1 MGLILWRN
9 IWYPQ
14 GMRSP
19 GHRSSIHTGSQDSF
33 VPSASSISCFQEFA
47 GVIAQ
52 STTERSTDWNP
63 ALSLDSQF
71 VQQTKDRIREL
82 VNQIT
87 QASQSPIEPLEF
99 WSIAFPRMISA
110 MGAEGVALWVWR
122 SGSPWEC
129 IHAFQLPQELAFTLT
144 QGNLERESPEELLRK
159 LDRVE
164 SHIEAAIAET
174 WTPQPSESLPNP
186 SGMDVSVDEDC
197 KERIYA
203 SVQHAAVLD
212 VVRQD
217 GQPVLVPPHDVA
229 INSNRPSN
237 PSDSMLL
244 IIPVSV
250 PAIDG
255 ELWLEIVQRPSGGP
269 SAQRGHLRFAVQMS
283 DIIGEFLKSHRLRQL
298 ERDQAFLRMAQELID
313 QLASSPLESKS
324 LSTLASRIREVAMA
338 EHAFL
343 LIRSRVSNR
352 WRVVAISGLD
362 RVDRRAEGIL
372 CSEEAI
378 NSIEARF
385 PSECVIAINHPSNT
399 PPSSTELKT
408 REIDRWTQ
416 MFSIARASWI
426 KPLGVASSERI
437 ETLGLLETLVRR
449 NAVLRE
455 TVSQPDRHCIGLLI
469 AWTGEQIPPMRYVEQ
484 CSTLMRLG
492 LSISRPAW
500 WQRWSSGLHRGYHY
514 RPSISRTWTL
524 GALISLVVMSVL
536 AIPVPIQI
544 ETNATLI
551 PTHTKECFAPTDGVI
566 EKVFIKHGDPVVR
579 GQTLLKL
586 QSEKLVSEY
595 QQALANH
602 AKSQQRKK
610 DIDERLLRD
619 RGLMP
624 AERDTL
630 ESERTALLSI
640 LELEKQGLD
649 LLSSQVD
656 RLTIRATTDGVI
668 DTWNVD
674 LLLQERPVRIGQWLF
689 TIRETQSQW
698 ELETMIPERDLGELR
713 KASQQPSS
721 AYARFVAAPQTKLVL
736 HSLPSDRW
744 RPAESGDAIQQ
755 SRYGDRTNYLV
766 PFRIEDPLPPGV
778 DISGA
783 SARVAINT
791 GSGPL
796 IWALSRDFIQDLM
809 IRTTMWFR

>member
-1 MGLILWRN
+1 
-9 IWYPQ
+9 
-14 GMRSP
+14 MRSP

-33 VPSASSISCFQEFA
+33 VPSASGISCFQEFA
-47 GVIAQ
+47 GVVAQ
-52 STTERSTDWNP
+52 STTDRSIDGNP

-144 QGNLERESPEELLRK
+144 VGDAEGKSPEDILRK
-159 LDRVE
+159 LERVE
-164 SHIEAAIAET
+164 SHIEAAICET
-174 WTPQPSESLPNP
+174 WQHQPSESLPKN
-186 SGMDVSVDEDC
+186 SGVDLSVDKDFE
-197 KERIYA
+197 KRIYA

-212 VVRQD
+212 VVRQE
-217 GQPVLVPPHDVA
+217 GQPVLVPPRDA
-229 INSNRPSN
+229 TLNSNRPGN

-244 IIPVSV
+244 IAPVSF

-255 ELWLEIVQRPSGGP
+255 ELWLEIVQRPNGGP

-283 DIIGEFLKSHRLRQL
+283 DLIGEFLKSHRLRHL
-298 ERDQAFLRMAQELID
+298 ERDQAFLRTAQELID
-313 QLASSPLESKS
+313 QLVYSPLESKS

-352 WRVVAISGLD
+352 WRVVAVSGLD

-378 NSIEARF
+378 NAIEARS
-385 PSECVIAINHPSNT
+385 PSECVVAINHPSHTTSSLPALNT
-399 PPSSTELKT
+399 L
-408 REIDRWTQ
+408 EIDRWTQ

-426 KPLGVASSERI
+426 KPLGIATSERT
-437 ETLGLLETLVRR
+437 ETLGLLDTLVRR
-449 NAVLRE
+449 NAALPE
-455 TVSQPDRHCIGLLI
+455 TVAQPDSHCIGLLI
-469 AWTGEQIPPMRYVEQ
+469 AWTGQQIPPLRYVEQ
-484 CSTLMRLG
+484 CSTLIRLG

-500 WQRWSSGLHRGYHY
+500 WQRWISGLHRGSHY
-514 RPSISRTWTL
+514 RSSISGTWTL
-524 GALISLVVMSVL
+524 GALISLVVLSVL

-544 ETNATLI
+544 ETHATLI

-566 EKVFIKHGDPVVR
+566 EQVFIKHGDPVVR

-602 AKSQQRKK
+602 AKSQQREK
-610 DIDERLLRD
+610 DIEERLLRD

-640 LELEKQGLD
+640 LQLEKQGLD

-713 KASQQPSS
+713 KASQNPSS
-721 AYARFVAAPQTKLVL
+721 AYARFVAAPQTKLVI

-744 RPAESGDAIQQ
+744 RPAESADAFQQ

-766 PFRIEDPLPPGV
+766 PFRFEDPLPPGV
-778 DISGA
+778 DVSGA
-783 SARVAINT
+783 TARVAINT